1 MATLSINPAQDRF
14 YFDKWPILYLDN
26 HLFALYKPAG
36 LLVQGDRS
44 QDVTLLELGK
54 QWLKGHY
61 GKPGKVFLG
70 LVHRLDRPVAGVV
83 LFARTSKA
91 AARISEQFR
100 TGNIA
105 KRYLAIVEGRL
116 SAATGRLINTLERQ
130 ERVSRIIQESVPG
143 SQEARL
149 SYRVLDQIASQSLV
163 EIDLE
168 TGRRHQIRLQLA
180 HLGHPI
186 VGDVRY
192 GATRPLPN
200 GQIALLAR
208 ELSFNHPTS
217 RQRVTVASP
226 LPIGWPW
233 PAGVADPHAP
243 PWRWTD

>member
-1 MATLSINPAQDRF
+1 VATPPINPAQVPF
-14 YFDKWPILYLDN
+14 YFGKWPILYLDN

-54 QWLKGHY
+54 RWLKEHY
-61 GKPGKVFLG
+61 GKPGRVFLG

-100 TGNIA
+100 TGNIT
-105 KRYLAIVEGRL
+105 KRYLAIVEGHPG
-116 SAATGRLINTLERQ
+116 AATGRLINHLERR
-130 ERVSRIIQESVPG
+130 ERVSQIVQKATQG

-149 SYRVLDQIASQSLV
+149 SYRVLDQIASQSLLG
-163 EIDLE
+163 IDLE

-186 VGDVRY
+186 AGDVRY
-192 GATRPLPN
+192 GAKRPLPN

-208 ELSFNHPTS
+208 ELCFNHPTS
-217 RQRVTVASP
+217 HQRLTVASP

-233 PAGVADPHAP
+233 LGAYADPHAP
-243 PWRWTD
+243 PWCWTD

>member
-1 MATLSINPAQDRF
+1 MATLSINPPQDRF

-26 HLFALYKPAG
+26 HLFVLYKPAG

-54 QWLKGHY
+54 QWLKEHY

-100 TGNIA
+100 SGNVA
-105 KRYLAIVEGRL
+105 KRYLAIVEGHL
-116 SAATGRLINTLERQ
+116 SAATGHLINILERHEQ
-130 ERVSRIIQESVPG
+130 VSQIIQESLPG
-143 SQEARL
+143 SREARL
-149 SYRVLDQIASQSLV
+149 SYRVLDQIASQSLL

-192 GATRPLPN
+192 GAAQPLPN
-200 GQIALLAR
+200 GQIALFAR
-208 ELSFNHPTS
+208 ELAFTHPTS
-217 RQRVTVASP
+217 HQRVTVASP

-233 PAGVADPHAP
+233 SGGDADAHAP
-243 PWRWTD
+243 PWRWPD

>member
-1 MATLSINPAQDRF
+1 MATPPMNSAPGSF
-14 YFDKWPILYLDN
+14 YYHNWPILYLDN
-26 HLFALYKPAG
+26 HLFVLYKPAG

-44 QDVTLLELGK
+44 QDITLLELGRG
-54 QWLKGHY
+54 WLKEHY

-100 TGNIA
+100 SGNIA

-116 SAATGRLINTLERQ
+116 SAATGRLINHLERH

-192 GATRPLPN
+192 GAAQPLPN

-208 ELSFNHPTS
+208 ELCFDHPTS
-217 RQRVTVASP
+217 HQRVTVASP

-233 PAGVADPHAP
+233 PDGVADPHAP

>member
-1 MATLSINPAQDRF
+1 VQDRF
-14 YFDKWPILYLDN
+14 YFENWPILYLDN
-26 HLFALYKPAG
+26 HLFVLYKPAG

-54 QWLKGHY
+54 QWLKEHY

-100 TGNIA
+100 SGNVA
-105 KRYLAIVEGRL
+105 KRYLAIVEGHL
-116 SAATGRLINTLERQ
+116 SAATGRLIDTLERREQ
-130 ERVSRIIQESVPG
+130 VSQIVQKAAHG

-186 VGDVRY
+186 AGDVRY
-192 GATRPLPN
+192 GAAQPLPN
-200 GQIALLAR
+200 GQIALLAM
-208 ELSFNHPTS
+208 ELAFAHPTRHERLTIS
-217 RQRVTVASP
+217 SP
-226 LPIGWPW
+226 LPDGWPW
-233 PAGVADPHAP
+233 PGGGTDPHAP